1 MQCVNHPEV
10 DQDVVRCLRCQ
21 QPFCPDCVVM
31 LKGYWYCGPCKDE
44 VVRDIQSGTG
54 GTADLAT
61 IGQRILAA
69 ILDGLL
75 QTVAI
80 MILFVPI
87 IFALGGL
94 AFLSAAT
101 GEGGGKGNDAAEAA
115 TAVGVMVFYALSFL
129 LSMGVP
135 LLYEALFISR
145 NGQTPG
151 KMVVSIRVVGVDGT
165 PVSRGQAWGRAAIKV
180 GLSQA
185 CSCLGF
191 LADDL
196 PACFSTERTALH
208 DMAAGTRVVRA
219 L

>member
-1 MQCVNHPEV
+1 MQCLNHPEA

-44 VVRDIQSGTG
+44 VVRDIQSGTVG
-54 GTADLAT
+54 MADLAS

-75 QTVAI
+75 QSVAM
-80 MILFVPI
+80 MILFVPLV
-87 IFALGGL
+87 FAVGGL
-94 AFLSAAT
+94 AVLGGSA
-101 GEGGGKGNDAAEAA
+101 EGGPASQAAEAA
-115 TAVGVMVFYALSFL
+115 TVVGVMVFYAIMFALSV
-129 LSMGVP
+129 GVP
-135 LLYEALFISR
+135 LCYEALFVAR

-151 KMVVSIRVVGVDGT
+151 KMVVSIRVVSIDGT
-165 PVSRGQAWGRAAIKV
+165 PATRGQAWGRAAIKV
-180 GLSQA
+180 GLAQA

-196 PACFSTERTALH
+196 PACFTTERTALH
-208 DMAAGTRVVRA
+208 DMAASTRVVRA